1 MSAQPV
7 APPEGQAAAARP
19 TGNAWRWGLVV
30 AAAGLALAGL
40 AGLPLWSALTRSVSD
55 LAPHTYWYLSRASA
69 FVAFG
74 LLTLSM
80 LAGLGITTGLAR
92 RWPSIPG
99 SFELHRFTA
108 LLGLGFA
115 AMHALVLLGDQYIGY
130 NVAQLLVPFLS
141 SNYRPAWVGFGQL
154 AIYLLGV
161 VAFSFYVKDRLGTR
175 AWRLIHML
183 SFALFVMTL
192 AHGLG
197 SGTDSASLPA
207 QALYWGSAASVLGL
221 SVYRVLA
228 LRRGRAKAAL
238 AGSGL
243 IAAGGQAQT
252 PPPRRIA
259 APAPR
264 RGGASYILG
273 RTSRPHVE
281 V

>member
-1 MSAQPV
+1 MSAPFTAAHREPAATQR
-7 APPEGQAAAARP
+7 PP
-19 TGNAWRWGLVV
+19 GNAWRWGLV

-40 AGLPLWSALTRSVSD
+40 VGVPLWPALTGALSG
-55 LAPHTYWYLSRASA
+55 LTPQTYWYLSRASA

-115 AMHALVLLGDQYIGY
+115 AIHALVLLGDQYIGY
-130 NVAQLLVPFLS
+130 NLAQLLVPFLS
-141 SNYRPAWVGFGQL
+141 SNYRPAWVGFGQI

-161 VAFSFYVKDRLGTR
+161 VAFTFYVKDRLGTR

-238 AGSGL
+238 AGSAL
-243 IAAGGQAQT
+243 VAAGGHTQT
-252 PPPRRIA
+252 PPARRA
-259 APAPR
+259 VAPAEQR
-264 RGGASYILG
+264 AGASYILG
-273 RTSRPHVE
+273 RTSRPRAGL
-281 V
+281 

>member
-1 MSAQPV
+1 MSAPFTPV
-7 APPEGQAAAARP
+7 RREPAGPARS
-19 TGNAWRWGLVV
+19 TGNAWRWGLV

-40 AGLPLWSALTRSVSD
+40 AGVPLWPALTGALSG
-55 LAPHTYWYLSRASA
+55 LAPQTYWYLSRASA

-130 NVAQLLVPFLS
+130 NLAQLLVPFLS
-141 SNYRPAWVGFGQL
+141 SNYRPAWVGFGQI

-161 VAFSFYVKDRLGTR
+161 VAFTFYVKDRLGTR

-197 SGTDSASLPA
+197 SGTDSAGLPA

-243 IAAGGQAQT
+243 IAARGQAQT
-252 PPPRRIA
+252 
-259 APAPR
+259 APAR
-264 RGGASYILG
+264 RVVAPADQRAGASYILG
-273 RTSRPHVE
+273 RTSRPRAGL
-281 V
+281 

>member
-1 MSAQPV
+1 MSAHYI
-7 APPEGQAAAARP
+7 APPEGPAAAARP

-30 AAAGLALAGL
+30 AAVLALAAL
-40 AGLPLWSALTRSVSD
+40 AGLPLWSALTGSLSG

-115 AMHALVLLGDQYIGY
+115 AIHALVLLGDQYIGY
-130 NVAQLLVPFLS
+130 SVAQLLVPFLS

-183 SFALFVMTL
+183 SFALFAMTL

-197 SGTDSASLPA
+197 SGTDSASLPV

-243 IAAGGQAQT
+243 VAAGGRAQV
-252 PPPRRIA
+252 PPPRRA
-259 APAPR
+259 VGR
-264 RGGASYILG
+264 TDASYVLG
-273 RTSRPHVE
+273 RTSRPRAGV
-281 V
+281 